1 MMMMMMLVG
10 AKSCRQFRPH
20 GTQGSIVTARCAK
33 CFGKFL
39 PRGPGA
45 VWALTPR
52 RVFIVSQAT
61 QRILLCDVDDDVA
74 DGDDNN
80 GGVQVLLV
88 DDLMLMMTMIILV
101 IIIITIIIIMYYT
114 IKNTAGP
121 KKCDFES
128 RPRSFRDQAKVY
140 SIYIIVIYFF
150 F

>member
-1 MMMMMMLVG
+1 MT
-10 AKSCRQFRPH
+10 K
-20 GTQGSIVTARCAK
+20 IDK
-33 CFGKFL
+33 CFGKFLPL

-52 RVFIVSQAT
+52 RVFIVSQET

-80 GGVQVLLV
+80 GGVQVFLV
-88 DDLMLMMTMIILV
+88 DDLMLMMTMII
-101 IIIITIIIIMYYT
+101 IIIIIIMYYT

-128 RPRSFRDQAKVY
+128 RPRSFRDQAT
-140 SIYIIVIYFF
+140 SSLQIVANSKTTSSRKSRSDS
-150 F
+150 